1 MYRTLS
7 LFLLITACSAS
18 RGGADPAAAGAE
30 ATPTAQES
38 AGEESDA
45 MVMRTYAVTPAESQR
60 IKAVLRSLL
69 QETEH
74 GAGHGRVEDA
84 GDGRL
89 VVVAPPSIHEGVA
102 ELVEQVRSGDA
113 ASPGETVEVTYWF
126 VAGTPGKTTELKAHP
141 SIAPALQEIVE
152 HEGPMAFEVLET
164 ASVAGL
170 LDERAHASGD
180 KFRVSQTVSRSDER
194 FLANLQVNGA
204 MNFRAG
210 LGLSLETR
218 VAVEPGKL
226 VVVGQSGLAGAK
238 QDGASGDAERRLFY
252 ILKLDT
258 KPAT

>member
-7 LFLLITACSAS
+7 LLLLITACSAS
-18 RGGADPAAAGAE
+18 RGGADPAAAEAE
-30 ATPTAQES
+30 ASPTGQES
-38 AGEESDA
+38 AGEGADA
-45 MVMRTYAVTPAESQR
+45 MVMRTYVVTPAESQR
-60 IKAVLRSLL
+60 IEAVLRSLL

-84 GDGRL
+84 GDGKL

-102 ELVEQVRSGDA
+102 ELVEQVRSGDT
-113 ASPGETVEVTYWF
+113 ASTGETVEVTYWF
-126 VAGTPGKTTELKAHP
+126 VAGTPGKTAELDAHS

-170 LDERAHASGD
+170 LDEHSQASGD

-194 FLANLQVNGA
+194 FLANLHVNGA
-204 MNFRAG
+204 VGSG
-210 LGLSLETR
+210 LLLSLQTR

-226 VVVGQSGLAGAK
+226 VVVGQSGFAK
-238 QDGASGDAERRLFY
+238 NTRGNAPDESPGRRLFY